1 MSTAQQHN
9 LPSQPRSKVWIFD
22 LDDTLHDASA
32 QIFPQLNRAMTEYI
46 MDKLKLEEPEAFRLR
61 QHYWRIYGATLKGL
75 MRHHGTC
82 PRHFLQQ
89 THELLELPQMVI
101 KTKRLRHFLQRLPG
115 RKVIFTNA
123 PMSYAERVLDL
134 LGIDDLFEVVFSVES
149 TRFHPKP
156 GIRGFKHVLSKIG
169 VVPSDCI
176 MVEDNLEA
184 LKTAKRMGMKTVH
197 ITKRLTRPVYVDR
210 RVRNVLALT
219 HTVM

>member
-1 MSTAQQHN
+1 MS
-9 LPSQPRSKVWIFD
+9 RVWIFD

-32 QIFPQLNRAMTEYI
+32 QIFPQLNLAMTQYI

-75 MRHHGTC
+75 MRHHGAC
-82 PRHFLQQ
+82 PHDFLRK

-123 PMSYAERVLDL
+123 PMAYAKRVLDL
-134 LGIDDLFEVVFSVES
+134 LGIEDLFEIVFSVES

-156 GIRGFKHVLSKIG
+156 GIRGFRHVLSKIG
-169 VVPSDCI
+169 ARASDCV
-176 MVEDNLEA
+176 MVEDNLAA
-184 LKTAKRMGMKTVH
+184 LRTAKRMGMKTVH
-197 ITKRLTRPVYVDR
+197 ITKRLKRSVYVDR
-210 RVRNVLALT
+210 RVSNVLALT
-219 HTVM
+219 HTVV